1 MRDPETAIRNL
12 ERAMDSLETAM
23 DNLEK
28 ERHNSNTKS
37 NERPPPFPAL
47 GNTHSNTET
56 APASCPPQVIS
67 PSPMKPH
74 ISRLEK
80 LKRFN
85 EAMSQYHP
93 ELFESA
99 MYVVCTT
106 LLFVWVVGTVL
117 LGMGLLAIVLYLL
130 FEGAKEIFC

>member
-28 ERHNSNTKS
+28 ERHNSSTKS
-37 NERPPPFPAL
+37 TARPLLFPAL
-47 GNTHSNTET
+47 GNTYRNTET
-56 APASCPPQVIS
+56 APVSWPPTMS
-67 PSPMKPH
+67 PSPQKPQ

-80 LKRFN
+80 LKKFN
-85 EAMSQYHP
+85 ATMSQYHS

-99 MYVVCTT
+99 MYVVCTM
-106 LLFVWVVGTVL
+106 LLFVWVVGIML
-117 LGMGLLAIVLYLL
+117 LGVGLLVTLLYLL
-130 FEGAKEIFC
+130 FQGAREIFC